1 MQARYT
7 EVFIAQPDV
16 SWSDVVIAVSAT
28 WLALFFYAFYLNL
41 FILALYTLA
50 LRKTAAR
57 TILLGFTWAMALL
70 GTTQIILR
78 LLTSTLAARHIYN
91 MFEENPAPA
100 GGNWDTVNALTI
112 AQNVLFPVNN
122 LVADALFLYRCYTL
136 WGARWKV
143 VLVPGFLMLSTFA
156 VGCMAAAPNFSTDT
170 EFQRSPYVLATATN
184 LVLMLLTAG
193 RIWWIRRA
201 TLHVGSDSK
210 IRQERYSSVIAMILE
225 SGALYCVAT
234 VLLTITAPL
243 EQSAL
248 VEAAATHL
256 VNIVPTLIIV
266 RVGLGYHTQDN
277 AEIDAKQ
284 AIHLKVQLSAHP
296 LAPQLAKRSSCL
308 KSSEDEQC

>member
-1 MQARYT
+1 
-7 EVFIAQPDV
+7 
-16 SWSDVVIAVSAT
+16 
-28 WLALFFYAFYLNL
+28 
-41 FILALYTLA
+41 
-50 LRKTAAR
+50 
-57 TILLGFTWAMALL
+57 MALL
-70 GTTQIILR
+70 GTAQIVLR
-78 LLTSTLAARHIYN
+78 LLTSTLAARRIYN
-91 MFEENPAPA
+91 MFQETRAPA
-100 GGNWDTVNALTI
+100 GGDWATENALTI
-112 AQNVLFPVNN
+112 AQNVLFPVNKSQ
-122 LVADALFLYRCYTL
+122 LYRCYTL

-143 VLVPGFLMLSTFA
+143 VMVPGFLMLSTFA
-156 VGCMAAAPNFSTDT
+156 VGCMAAAPNLSSDAD
-170 EFQRSPYVLATATN
+170 FQRSPYILATATN

-193 RIWWIRRA
+193 RIWWIRRV

-277 AEIDAKQ
+277 TEVGAHQ
-284 AIHLKVQLSAHP
+284 AIHLKLQHSAHP
-296 LAPQLAKRSSCL
+296 SAPQLAKSSSCHVLDL
-308 KSSEDEQC
+308 KSGADEHC